1 MNYPDFDRHMI
12 RQRNDELLR
21 QVQELR
27 LGEGLRARRRSRSG
41 RTLVDTLTCRSSLS
55 LLRRANPSE

>member
-1 MNYPDFDRHMI
+1 MNYLDFDRHLI

-27 LGEGLRARRRSRSG
+27 LGERLRANRRPRSG
-41 RTLVDTLTCRSSLS
+41 RSLANTLTWQGLFSLV
-55 LLRRANPSE
+55 RGPRPSE

>member
-1 MNYPDFDRHMI
+1 MNYLDFDRHMI

-21 QVQELR
+21 EVQSLR
-27 LGEGLRARRRSRSG
+27 LERDLRAYRKQHSG
-41 RTLVDTLTCRSSLS
+41 RTLLDTLTCRGLLS

>member
-1 MNYPDFDRHMI
+1 MI

-21 QVQELR
+21 EVQTLR
-27 LGEGLRARRRSRSG
+27 LERDLRAYRRQHSG
-41 RTLVDTLTCRSSLS
+41 RTLADTLICRSLLS